1 MSKEDQR
8 VNPYPVRLSRETK
21 QKLEAIAKANGRSLN
36 AQIVMMLESVLQA
49 EERPP
54 VPDLAES
61 RIRELIREELTKA
74 GK

>member
-1 MSKEDQR
+1 
-8 VNPYPVRLSRETK
+8 
-21 QKLEAIAKANGRSLN
+21 
-36 AQIVMMLESVLQA
+36 MMVESVLQA